1 MSEEAAREIEAVRL
15 LERTEMAAWQ
25 SMYAAATP
33 DVASALGMSHCMI
46 GGALAIR
53 MTGRES
59 LLHNRVIG
67 LGVFEPATAQALDE
81 VRDYFTGVDAHAVN
95 LPPLTDPAQL
105 HEQLRG
111 RGYASFFH
119 HVKWTRGTQPAA
131 ASTSAL
137 RVQCVSADHAA
148 TYGELAARIT
158 IDGLPA
164 HAAWSASHVGL
175 PGWRHYL
182 AWDGATPVATAA
194 LYVNGDGAWLGAAST
209 LESHRGRG
217 AQGALLAARVEGAIA
232 AGAKALTVETG
243 PNWPELDPVSYRNVE
258 RAGFQV
264 AYERPSWIFPM
275 PA

>member
-1 MSEEAAREIEAVRL
+1 MDWA
-15 LERTEMAAWQ
+15 
-25 SMYAAATP
+25 
-33 DVASALGMSHCMI
+33 MI

-67 LGVFEPATAQALDE
+67 LGVFEPATAETLDA
-81 VRDYFTGVDAHAVN
+81 VRDYFAGVDAHAVN
-95 LPPLTDPAQL
+95 LPPLTEPSGL

-119 HVKWTRGTQPAA
+119 HVKWARGTQPAA
-131 ASTSAL
+131 ASTSTL
-137 RVQCVSADHAA
+137 RVKRVSADQAA

-175 PGWRHYL
+175 PGWQHYL
-182 AWDGATPVATAA
+182 ALDGDTPVANAA
-194 LYVNGDGAWLGAAST
+194 LHVSGGGAWLGAAST

-217 AQGALLAARVEGAIA
+217 AQGALLSARITDAIA
-232 AGAKALTVETG
+232 AGAKALVVETG